1 MGVMRRNLLLVLA
14 LFVAMSIPA
23 NATISVEEITSP
35 EYLINNGYS
44 EATAEEVMIVK
55 NRVNGKPVEPLY
67 EKKYSKNKFVRFW
80 QNVYSYIDPAI
91 DSDERLHHD
100 IHMSPSYK
108 DL

>member
-14 LFVAMSIPA
+14 LFLAMGIPA
-23 NATISVEEITSP
+23 GATLTVEEQTSP
-35 EYLINNGYS
+35 EYIINNGYS

-80 QNVYSYIDPAI
+80 QNVYSYIDPSI

>member
-14 LFVAMSIPA
+14 LFVAISIPVS
-23 NATISVEEITSP
+23 ATLSVKESTEP

-44 EATAEEVMIVK
+44 EATAEEVMIMK
-55 NRVNGKPVEPLY
+55 NRINGKPVEPLY
-67 EKKYSKNKFVRFW
+67 DKKEYNNKFVRFW
-80 QNVYSYIDPAI
+80 RNVCSYIDPAA

-100 IHMSPSYK
+100 IHMSPSFK